1 VVGDEFHQKILLR
14 FDEIRYPSRL
24 LVREQRTARA
34 AFDPVGAPGTAPSAA
49 SSAPGS
55 RSGLRSVS
63 GPGPGPAAGA
73 GSAAGS
79 GTRT

>member
-24 LVREQRTARA
+24 LLREQRTASA
-34 AFDPVGAPGTAPSAA
+34 ALDPVGAPGTAPSAT

-55 RSGLRSVS
+55 GPGLRSVP

-73 GSAAGS
+73 GAAAGS